1 MRASKLHQA
10 WMALAT
16 VFAIGACAGPQKEEA
31 AADRSTASEKAPA
44 KEPATKASAE
54 FPTTPDAEFRAQKP
68 PPLPTTPHFAAPV
81 PIQRKLK
88 NGIPVLIVENHQLPI
103 VAVDLVIKTGHD
115 GDPIAKAGLSDLVAA
130 MLTEGTRTRSAS
142 DFAEAVDN
150 LAAQLTAQA
159 LQSATR
165 VHLNCLSDTLPEAID
180 LLADAVQHPAFR
192 PPDFE
197 RVRGIHVARL
207 MQKKGTPWMIADDEM
222 NRALYGAKHPW
233 GQPSGGTLPTAKSI
247 AQADLV
253 KFYNAWYHPNN
264 VFISISGD
272 TSPDEVIKVLEA
284 RFAEWKAKPLP
295 KIALPPLPSL
305 KTRTITLVD
314 KPGAS
319 QSQVWVGG
327 RLFPAN
333 HPDATPM
340 RVANYVL
347 GGLFSS
353 RLNLNLRED
362 KAYSYGVR
370 SRVSLAK
377 TTGTIIA
384 SGGIIAQN
392 TPEALVEY
400 EKELV
405 RFAKGDVTDEELAK
419 AKAGDVVRLPSLL
432 ETNDAVAIAI
442 SGLVLDGLPLDYFK
456 TLPEEVGRVTKSDI
470 SRVVSKY
477 LKPSQWPVI
486 VVGPRI
492 GNEDKIRNL
501 NLGPVEVR
509 SVDEKP
515 GAPKHPQASL
525 GG

>member
-1 MRASKLHQA
+1 
-10 WMALAT
+10 MALAT
-16 VFAIGACAGPQKEEA
+16 IFTIGACAGPQKEQA
-31 AADRSTASEKAPA
+31 AGDRSAASDKAPA
-44 KEPATKASAE
+44 KSSDPATKAVAE
-54 FPTTPDAEFRAQKP
+54 FATTPDAEFRAQKP
-68 PPLPTTPHFAAPV
+68 PPLPTTPHFSAPV
-81 PIQRKLK
+81 PVQRKLK

-103 VAVDLVIKTGHD
+103 VAVDLVVKTGRD
-115 GDPIAKAGLSDLVAA
+115 GDPIARAGLSDLVAA
-130 MLTEGTRTRSAS
+130 MLTEGTRDRSAAE
-142 DFAEAVDN
+142 FAEAVDS

-159 LQSATR
+159 VQSGTR
-165 VHLNCLSDTLPEAID
+165 VHLNCLSDTLPQAID

-197 RVRGIHVARL
+197 RVRGIHVAKL
-207 MQKKGTPWMIADDEM
+207 MQKKGMPAAIAEDEM

-233 GQPSGGTLPTAKSI
+233 GQPTGGTLTTAKSI
-247 AQADLV
+247 ARADLV

-264 VFISISGD
+264 VFISVSGD
-272 TSPDEVIKVLEA
+272 TSPDEMIKLLEA
-284 RFAEWKAKPLP
+284 PFAGWKPKPLP
-295 KIALPPLPSL
+295 KMKLPPMPDL

-327 RLFPAN
+327 RLFGAN

-340 RVANYVL
+340 RVANYIL

-370 SRVSLAK
+370 SRVALAK

-384 SGGIIAQN
+384 SGGIIAKN

-405 RFAKGDVTDEELAK
+405 RFAKGDITDDELAK
-419 AKAGDVVRLPSLL
+419 AKTGDVVRLPSVL

-442 SGLVLDGLPLDYFK
+442 SSLVLDGLPLDYYK
-456 TLPEEVGRVTKSDI
+456 TLPEEVGKVTKSDL

-477 LKPSQWPVI
+477 LKPTQWPVI
-486 VVGPRI
+486 VVGPRV
-492 GNEDKIRNL
+492 GNEDKIRDL

-509 SVDEKP
+509 SVDGKP
-515 GAPKHPQASL
+515 GASKPAQASL